1 MFKMAGRWERVVT
14 GAVALAML
22 GGVGQWA
29 GSVVAAQDAKA
40 GGAKFE
46 LTSSSFEADG
56 TIPTKYSCEGDNIS
70 PELSWKNAPKETQSL
85 VLIVDDPD
93 NPKKTIVHWVVYDIP
108 ATAHELRESTPDK
121 PVLPDGS
128 KQGKNEDGK
137 TRWRG
142 PCPPQGAA
150 HHYFFKLYALDQPT
164 GLKPKAT
171 RAQIDAAIKGHILA
185 EAELIGRFEKAPQP

>member
-1 MFKMAGRWERVVT
+1 MFKMAKRWGRVAS
-14 GAVALAML
+14 GAVALAMSV
-22 GGVGQWA
+22 GIGQWA
-29 GSVVAAQDAKA
+29 GLRVEAQEAKG
-40 GGAKFE
+40 GGARFE

-56 TIPTKYSCEGDNIS
+56 TIPTKYSCSGDNAS
-70 PELSWKNAPKETQSL
+70 PELSWKNAPNETQSF

-108 ATAHELRESTPDK
+108 ITAHELAESTTDK

-164 GLKPKAT
+164 GLKNKST
-171 RAQIDAAIKGHILA
+171 RAQVDAAMKGHILA
-185 EAELIGRFEKAPQP
+185 EAELIGRFQKGS

>member
-1 MFKMAGRWERVVT
+1 MFKLTGRW
-14 GAVALAML
+14 GCAAAIAAALAVL
-22 GGVGQWA
+22 CGA
-29 GSVVAAQDAKA
+29 GWCARVA
-40 GGAKFE
+40 GGAQEANAAGTKFE

-56 TIPTKYSCEGDNIS
+56 TIPTKYSCTGENVS
-70 PELSWKNAPKETQSL
+70 PELSWKNAPKETQSF

-93 NPKKTIVHWVVYDIP
+93 NPKKVIVHWVVYDMP
-108 ATAHELRESTPDK
+108 AAAHELPESTADK
-121 PVLPDGS
+121 SVLPNGS

-164 GLKPKAT
+164 GLKNKAT
-171 RAQIDAAIKGHILA
+171 RAQVDAAMKGHILA
-185 EAELIGRFEKAPQP
+185 EAELIGRFQKGS

>member
-1 MFKMAGRWERVVT
+1 MSLIVRSKLSHLAALGCLT
-14 GAVALAML
+14 LANAIPALA
-22 GGVGQWA
+22 QTTQA
-29 GSVVAAQDAKA
+29 PAAAA
-40 GGAKFE
+40 TFE
-46 LTSSSFEADG
+46 LTSTSFEPDG
-56 TIPTKYSCEGDNIS
+56 TIPTKYSCIGDNIS
-70 PELSWKNAPKETQSL
+70 PELSWRNAPKETQSL

-93 NPKKTIVHWVVYDIP
+93 NPKKVIVHWLVYDLPP
-108 ATAHELRESTPDK
+108 ATHELAEATPDK
-121 PVLPDGS
+121 ATLPDGA

-171 RAQIDAAIKGHILA
+171 RAQIDAAIKGHVLA
-185 EAELIGRFEKAPQP
+185 EAELIGRYQKAPQP

>member
-1 MFKMAGRWERVVT
+1 MPVSHSAKLAGT
-14 GAVALAML
+14 LFLTLLGASASSPQAS
-22 GGVGQWA
+22 QNTH
-29 GSVVAAQDAKA
+29 
-40 GGAKFE
+40 AKFE
-46 LTSSSFEADG
+46 LTSSAFEADG
-56 TIPTKYSCEGDNIS
+56 TIPTKYSCAGDDVS
-70 PELSWKNAPKETQSL
+70 PELSWKNAPKETQSF

-93 NPKKTIVHWVVYDIP
+93 NPKKVIVHWLVYDLP
-108 ATAHELRESTPDK
+108 ATAHELPESTPDK

-150 HHYFFKLYALDQPT
+150 HHYFFKLYALDQPM

-171 RAQIDAAIKGHILA
+171 RAQIDAAIKGHTLA
-185 EAELIGRFEKAPQP
+185 EAELIGRFQKAPQP

>member
-1 MFKMAGRWERVVT
+1 MSLIVRSKLSHLAALGCLT
-14 GAVALAML
+14 LANAIPALA
-22 GGVGQWA
+22 QTTQA
-29 GSVVAAQDAKA
+29 PAAAA
-40 GGAKFE
+40 TFE
-46 LTSSSFEADG
+46 LTSTSFEPDG
-56 TIPTKYSCEGDNIS
+56 TIPTKYSCSGDNIS
-70 PELSWKNAPKETQSL
+70 PELSWRNAPKETQSL

-93 NPKKTIVHWVVYDIP
+93 NPKKVIVHWLVYDLPP
-108 ATAHELRESTPDK
+108 ATHELADATPDK
-121 PVLPDGS
+121 ATLPDGA

-171 RAQIDAAIKGHILA
+171 RAQIDAAIKGHVLA
-185 EAELIGRFEKAPQP
+185 EAELIGRYQKAPQP